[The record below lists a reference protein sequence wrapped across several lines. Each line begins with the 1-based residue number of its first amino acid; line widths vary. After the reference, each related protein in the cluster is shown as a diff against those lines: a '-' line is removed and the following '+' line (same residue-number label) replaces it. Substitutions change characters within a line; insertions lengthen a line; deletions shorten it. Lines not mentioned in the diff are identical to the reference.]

1 MSHDLIE
8 KELIIEQKLIILPEN
23 YKKESIYNSWES
35 ELTHH
40 FLDALAAMAT
50 VIVLSSFVGEKAAM
64 KGNGRKIS
72 PPRSLTHTIIMMVP
86 MPPS

>member
-8 KELIIEQKLIILPEN
+8 KELIIEQKLIILLEN

-40 FLDALAAMAT
+40 FLDALAAT